1 MRAGYAHGKE
11 LSVTAQCSAPYDDE
25 MRLVAPLAALIMSL
39 FIALVTACGSTGLTA
54 NLPQGAT
61 VLADSAKAMRT
72 VNTTRF
78 AFDVQGNAPGVQLRS
93 AAGQLTKEGSAQGSA
108 KVDEG
113 RQLLELQFTIIGQ
126 DLYLRP
132 PTGPIQKLPL
142 SFAGSVYDP
151 SIILNPDRG
160 IAAALA
166 SGKDATTQA
175 REQVDGVDTYRVQV
189 TFPGQP
195 LGALVP
201 GLAPDKPSDI
211 WVAVQGSRLIKAQ
224 FPTDTGG
231 ITAHFSDYDAPAQ
244 ITAPA

>member
-1 MRAGYAHGKE
+1 M
-11 LSVTAQCSAPYDDE
+11 TAQWSGPYDGG
-25 MRLVAPLAALIMSL
+25 MRRVASFAAVILSLI
-39 FIALVTACGSTGLTA
+39 IALVTACGAGKTA
-54 NLPQGAT
+54 NLPPGAT

-78 AFDVQGNAPGVQLRS
+78 AFDVQGNAAGVQLRS
-93 AAGQLTKEGSAQGSA
+93 AEGQLTREGSAQGTA

-132 PTGPIQKLPL
+132 PTGPVQKLPL

-166 SGKDATTQA
+166 SGKDAATTQA
-175 REQVDGVDTYRVQV
+175 REQVDGVDTYRVEA
-189 TFPGQP
+189 TFPAQP
-195 LGALVP
+195 LGTMVP
-201 GLAPDKPSDI
+201 ELATDKPSEV
-211 WVAVQGSRLIKAQ
+211 WVAVQGSRLVKAQ
-224 FPTDTGG
+224 FPTTSGG

-244 ITAPA
+244 ITAPV